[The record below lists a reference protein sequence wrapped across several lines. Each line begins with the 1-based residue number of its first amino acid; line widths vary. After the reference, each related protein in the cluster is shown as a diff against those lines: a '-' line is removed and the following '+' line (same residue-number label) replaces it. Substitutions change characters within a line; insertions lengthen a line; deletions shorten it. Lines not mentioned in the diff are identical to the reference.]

1 MDKKR
6 IQHLGL
12 AAVLS
17 IAMLGTTVPVT
28 VLAATSTGTAAESE
42 EAQAPSSKEEAEAA
56 KNEAQKR
63 LEASEKAYKEAQA
76 KKDAAEKAQKEKQQ
90 EYDRLQTELKSAET
104 KADNAFR
111 DAVTEKENALKQA
124 DEKLQTAK
132 TELTKAQTNLD
143 RAKAN
148 CDKVK
153 SDYRESQDAI
163 ETAKQNLEQAKKE
176 KSDAEAS
183 VKNAQ
188 TEMTSAQAKYDR
200 DLQDAKE
207 KLEAA
212 QTAYGNV
219 GTDFLNSV
227 ISNDSYKIANWK
239 KLLANS
245 SDDKVKN
252 AYDETTFNEAFS
264 VENLL
269 RVATLL
275 DTCNNYRK
283 SDNNFTEANNRVAMK
298 LSPEM
303 VVSATASAMVSRN
316 QMAHVLFRT
325 DDAEIDKINFPN
337 ATNWSENIAWGYSDP
352 YDGWYVKEKK
362 IYDNKEEGVTG
373 HYTSI
378 MGDFGTA
385 PMTGIGISYG
395 STDYRVAYCQRFANR
410 AVGKTYT
417 AQEWRNAVNSFASD
431 AKAKLDQAKATK
443 EKIESKDS
451 SAVKYYTDAEN
462 ALQNAKSNL
471 AEKEKAVMAGE
482 KVVTD
487 KTNASQNLK
496 NQMDAANKSV
506 TDAETAVSEKE
517 ALQQKAQDAKDVAQ
531 KEYDQAKAIDRE
543 NPETYRDA
551 FPDLVQAVQAV
562 TDKKSDVSQAKDA
575 LDTAAKETEATESS
589 LQDVRKTYEED
600 KAAFEEAKKTYDDF
614 VKKESP
620 LEIRKV
626 VLYKTLLTYNGK
638 VQKPSVKVYD
648 ENGARI
654 TAGFKVSY
662 PSGCKNLGSYKVTV
676 TGTANYKGTVTA
688 SYVIR
693 PAKCKTPSVKAGKKK
708 MTVKWKKLGGG
719 SQTYQI
725 YVLKKGTKKA
735 KYYTST
741 KTSKTIKKLAKKK
754 TYSVKIRSYKKISG
768 KTYYGAWSG
777 TRKVKTK

>member
-28 VLAATSTGTAAESE
+28 VLAATPTGTAAESE

-63 LEASEKAYKEAQA
+63 LDASENAYKDAQA

-111 DAVTEKENALKQA
+111 DAVTEKENTLKQS

-143 RAKAN
+143 QAKAN
-148 CDKVK
+148 CDKAK
-153 SDYRESQDAI
+153 TDYEDSLDAI
-163 ETAKQNLEQAKKE
+163 ATAKQNLEQAKKE
-176 KSDAEAS
+176 KTDAEAS

-188 TEMTSAQAKYDR
+188 TEMTAAQAKYEQ
-200 DLQDAKE
+200 DLQKAKE
-207 KLEAA
+207 NLEAA
-212 QTAYGNV
+212 QTAYDNV
-219 GTDFLNSV
+219 GIDFLNSV

-264 VENLL
+264 VDNLL

-298 LSPEM
+298 LSPEL
-303 VVSATASAMVSRN
+303 VVSATASALISRN
-316 QMAHVLFRT
+316 QEGHVLFNT
-325 DDAEIDKINFPN
+325 GDNEINKINFPN
-337 ATNWSENIAWGYSDP
+337 ATNWSENLARGYQDP
-352 YDGWYVKEKK
+352 FDGWYTEEKEIFDSKEKS
-362 IYDNKEEGVTG
+362 GTG
-373 HYTSI
+373 HYTNI
-378 MGDFGTA
+378 MGDYGAA

-395 STDYRVAYCQRFANR
+395 SEKYRVSYCQRFANR

-417 AQEWRNAVNSFASD
+417 SQEWRNAVNRFASD
-431 AKAKLDQAKATK
+431 AKSKLDQATATK
-443 EKIESKDS
+443 EKIEAKDP
-451 SAVKYYTDAEN
+451 SAVKYYTDAET
-462 ALQNAKSNL
+462 ALQNAKSDL
-471 AEKEKAVMAGE
+471 AEKEKAVTAGE
-482 KVVTD
+482 QAVTD

-496 NQMDAANKSV
+496 TQMDAANKSV

-517 ALQQKAQDAKDVAQ
+517 ALQQKAQDAKDAAQ
-531 KEYDQAKAIDRE
+531 KEYDRAKAIDRD

-575 LDTAAKETEATESS
+575 LDTAVKETEAAESS

-600 KAAFEEAKKTYDDF
+600 KAVFEEAKKAYEDI
-614 VKKESP
+614 VKEES
-620 LEIRKV
+620 LLKIRKV
-626 VLYKTLLTYNGK
+626 VLSKTLLTYNGK

-648 ENGARI
+648 ENGTRI
-654 TAGFKVSY
+654 TEGFKVSY

-676 TGTANYKGTVTA
+676 TGTDNYKGTVTA

-777 TRKVKTK
+777 TKKVKIK

>member
-28 VLAATSTGTAAESE
+28 VLAATPTGTAAESE
-42 EAQAPSSKEEAEAA
+42 E
-56 KNEAQKR
+56 
-63 LEASEKAYKEAQA
+63 
-76 KKDAAEKAQKEKQQ
+76 
-90 EYDRLQTELKSAET
+90 
-104 KADNAFR
+104 
-111 DAVTEKENALKQA
+111 
-124 DEKLQTAK
+124 
-132 TELTKAQTNLD
+132 
-143 RAKAN
+143 
-148 CDKVK
+148 
-153 SDYRESQDAI
+153 AI

-176 KSDAEAS
+176 KTDAEAT

-188 TEMTSAQAKYDR
+188 SEMTAAQAKYDR

-207 KLEAA
+207 KLDAA

-219 GTDFLNSV
+219 GIDFLNSV

-239 KLLANS
+239 NLLANS

-283 SDNNFTEANNRVAMK
+283 TDNNFTEANNRVAMK
-298 LSPEM
+298 LSPEL

-362 IYDNKEEGVTG
+362 IYDNKEKGETG

-378 MGDFGTA
+378 MGDFGSA

-417 AQEWRNAVNSFASD
+417 SQEWRNAVNSFAFD
-431 AKAKLDQAKATK
+431 AKSKLDQATATK
-443 EKIESKDS
+443 EKIEAKDS
-451 SAVKYYTDAEN
+451 SAVKYYTDAET
-462 ALQNAKSNL
+462 ALQNAKSDL
-471 AEKEKAVMAGE
+471 AEKEKAV
-482 KVVTD
+482 
-487 KTNASQNLK
+487 
-496 NQMDAANKSV
+496 
-506 TDAETAVSEKE
+506 
-517 ALQQKAQDAKDVAQ
+517 
-531 KEYDQAKAIDRE
+531 
-543 NPETYRDA
+543 
-551 FPDLVQAVQAV
+551 
-562 TDKKSDVSQAKDA
+562 
-575 LDTAAKETEATESS
+575 
-589 LQDVRKTYEED
+589 
-600 KAAFEEAKKTYDDF
+600 EEAKKAYEDI
-614 VKKESP
+614 VKEES
-620 LEIRKV
+620 LLKIRKV
-626 VLYKTLLTYNGK
+626 VLSKTLLTYTGK

-648 ENGARI
+648 ENGTRI
-654 TAGFKVSY
+654 TEGFKVSY

-676 TGTANYKGTVTA
+676 TGTDNYKGTVAA

-735 KYYTST
+735 KYYTSA

-777 TRKVKTK
+777 TKKVKIK

>member
-1 MDKKR
+1 MIFAQKGSIIKVSIFPIVFNGRMDMDKKR

-28 VLAATSTGTAAESE
+28 VLAATPTGTAAESE
-42 EAQAPSSKEEAEAA
+42 E
-56 KNEAQKR
+56 
-63 LEASEKAYKEAQA
+63 
-76 KKDAAEKAQKEKQQ
+76 
-90 EYDRLQTELKSAET
+90 
-104 KADNAFR
+104 
-111 DAVTEKENALKQA
+111 
-124 DEKLQTAK
+124 
-132 TELTKAQTNLD
+132 
-143 RAKAN
+143 
-148 CDKVK
+148 
-153 SDYRESQDAI
+153 AI

-176 KSDAEAS
+176 KTDAEAT

-188 TEMTSAQAKYDR
+188 TEMTAAQAKYDR

-207 KLEAA
+207 KLDAA

-219 GTDFLNSV
+219 GIDFLNSV

-239 KLLANS
+239 NLLANS

-283 SDNNFTEANNRVAMK
+283 TDNNFTEANNRVAMK
-298 LSPEM
+298 LSPEL

-362 IYDNKEEGVTG
+362 IYDNKEKGETG

-378 MGDFGTA
+378 MGDFGSA

-417 AQEWRNAVNSFASD
+417 SQEWRNAVNSFASD
-431 AKAKLDQAKATK
+431 AKSKLDQATATK
-443 EKIESKDS
+443 EKIEAKDS
-451 SAVKYYTDAEN
+451 SAVKYYTDAET
-462 ALQNAKSNL
+462 ALQNAKSDL
-471 AEKEKAVMAGE
+471 AEKEKAV
-482 KVVTD
+482 
-487 KTNASQNLK
+487 
-496 NQMDAANKSV
+496 
-506 TDAETAVSEKE
+506 
-517 ALQQKAQDAKDVAQ
+517 
-531 KEYDQAKAIDRE
+531 
-543 NPETYRDA
+543 
-551 FPDLVQAVQAV
+551 
-562 TDKKSDVSQAKDA
+562 
-575 LDTAAKETEATESS
+575 
-589 LQDVRKTYEED
+589 
-600 KAAFEEAKKTYDDF
+600 EEAKKAYEDI
-614 VKKESP
+614 VKEES
-620 LEIRKV
+620 LLKIRKV
-626 VLYKTLLTYNGK
+626 VLSKTLLTYNGK

-648 ENGARI
+648 ENGTRI
-654 TAGFKVSY
+654 TEGFKVSY

-676 TGTANYKGTVTA
+676 TGTENYKGTVTA

-741 KTSKTIKKLAKKK
+741 KTSKTIKKLTKKK

-768 KTYYGAWSG
+768 KTYYGTWSG
-777 TRKVKTK
+777 TKKVKVK

>member
-6 IQHLGL
+6 IRHLGL
-12 AAVLS
+12 ATVLS

-28 VLAATSTGTAAESE
+28 VLAANPNGTVAESG

-63 LEASEKAYKEAQA
+63 LDASEKAYKDAQA

-90 EYDRLQTELKSAET
+90 EYNQLQTELKSAET
-104 KADNAFR
+104 KADKAFR
-111 DAVTEKENALKQA
+111 DVVTEKENALKQA
-124 DEKLQTAK
+124 DENLQTAK
-132 TELTKAQTNLD
+132 TELTQEQANLD

-153 SDYRESQDAI
+153 SDYRESQNAI
-163 ETAKQNLEQAKKE
+163 ETAKQNLEQAKNE
-176 KSDAEAS
+176 KTDAEAS

-188 TEMTSAQAKYDR
+188 TEMTAAQAKYDR

-212 QTAYGNV
+212 QTAYSNV
-219 GTDFLNSV
+219 GIDFLNSV

-252 AYDETTFNEAFS
+252 AYDGTTFNEAFS
-264 VENLL
+264 VKNLL
-269 RVATLL
+269 ELADLL

-283 SDNNFTEANNRVAMK
+283 TDNNFTGANNRVAMK
-298 LSPEM
+298 LSPEL
-303 VVSATASAMVSRN
+303 VVTATASAMVSRN
-316 QMAHVLFRT
+316 QIDHVLYQT
-325 DDAEIDKINFPN
+325 SDSSISKNNFPG
-337 ATNWSENIAWGYSDP
+337 ASHRAENLSWGSSNP
-352 YDGWYVKEKK
+352 FNGWYVKEKERF
-362 IYDNKEEGVTG
+362 DNNEDGVTG
-373 HYTSI
+373 HYTNITEDYGS
-378 MGDFGTA
+378 A

-395 STDYRVAYCQRFANR
+395 SEEYRVSYCQRFANR

-417 AQEWRNAVNSFASD
+417 SQEWRNAVNSFASD
-431 AKAKLDQAKATK
+431 AKSKLDQAKATK
-443 EKIESKDS
+443 EKIEAKDS
-451 SAVKYYTDAEN
+451 SAVKYYTDAET
-462 ALQNAKSNL
+462 ALQNAKSDL
-471 AEKEKAVMAGE
+471 AEKEKA
-482 KVVTD
+482 VTD
-487 KTNASQNLK
+487 KTNASQNSK
-496 NQMDAANKSV
+496 KQMDAANKSV

-517 ALQQKAQDAKDVAQ
+517 ALQQKAQGAKDAAQ
-531 KEYDQAKAIDRE
+531 KEYDRAKAIDRE

-551 FPDLVQAVQAV
+551 FPELVQAVQAV

-575 LDTAAKETEATESS
+575 LDTAAKETEAAESN

-626 VLYKTLLTYNGK
+626 VLSKTLLTYNGK

-648 ENGARI
+648 ENGTRI
-654 TAGFKVSY
+654 TEGFKVSY

-676 TGTANYKGTVTA
+676 TGTENYKGTVTA

-754 TYSVKIRSYKKISG
+754 T
-768 KTYYGAWSG
+768 
-777 TRKVKTK
+777 

>member
-28 VLAATSTGTAAESE
+28 VLAATSTGT
-42 EAQAPSSKEEAEAA
+42 
-56 KNEAQKR
+56 
-63 LEASEKAYKEAQA
+63 
-76 KKDAAEKAQKEKQQ
+76 
-90 EYDRLQTELKSAET
+90 
-104 KADNAFR
+104 
-111 DAVTEKENALKQA
+111 VTEKENALKQA

-143 RAKAN
+143 QAKAN
-148 CDKVK
+148 CDKAK
-153 SDYRESQDAI
+153 TDYEDSLDAI

-176 KSDAEAS
+176 KTDAEAS

-188 TEMTSAQAKYDR
+188 TEMTAAQAKYEQ
-200 DLQDAKE
+200 DLQKAKE
-207 KLEAA
+207 NLEAA
-212 QTAYGNV
+212 QTAYDNV
-219 GTDFLNSV
+219 GIDFLNSV

-264 VENLL
+264 VDNLL

-298 LSPEM
+298 LSPEL
-303 VVSATASAMVSRN
+303 VVSATASAMISRN

-337 ATNWSENIAWGYSDP
+337 ATNWSENIAWRYSDP

-362 IYDNKEEGVTG
+362 IYDNKEKGETG

-378 MGDFGTA
+378 MGDFSSA

-417 AQEWRNAVNSFASD
+417 SQEWRNAVNSFASD
-431 AKAKLDQAKATK
+431 AKSKLDQATATK
-443 EKIESKDS
+443 KKIEAKDS
-451 SAVKYYTDAEN
+451 SAVKYYTDAET
-462 ALQNAKSNL
+462 ALQNAKSDL
-471 AEKEKAVMAGE
+471 AEKEKAV
-482 KVVTD
+482 
-487 KTNASQNLK
+487 
-496 NQMDAANKSV
+496 
-506 TDAETAVSEKE
+506 
-517 ALQQKAQDAKDVAQ
+517 
-531 KEYDQAKAIDRE
+531 
-543 NPETYRDA
+543 
-551 FPDLVQAVQAV
+551 
-562 TDKKSDVSQAKDA
+562 
-575 LDTAAKETEATESS
+575 
-589 LQDVRKTYEED
+589 
-600 KAAFEEAKKTYDDF
+600 EEAKKAYEDI
-614 VKKESP
+614 VKAESP

-626 VLYKTLLTYNGK
+626 VLSKTLLTYNGK

-648 ENGARI
+648 ENGTRI

-676 TGTANYKGTVTA
+676 TGTDNYKGTVTA

-693 PAKCKTPSVKAGKKK
+693 SAKCKTPSVKAGKKK

-777 TRKVKTK
+777 TKKVKIK

>member
-63 LEASEKAYKEAQA
+63 LEASEKAYKDAQA

-283 SDNNFTEANNRVAMK
+283 SDNNFTEVNNRVAMK

-451 SAVKYYTDAEN
+451 SAVKYYTDAES

-551 FPDLVQAVQAV
+551 FPDLV
-562 TDKKSDVSQAKDA
+562 
-575 LDTAAKETEATESS
+575 
-589 LQDVRKTYEED
+589 
-600 KAAFEEAKKTYDDF
+600 
-614 VKKESP
+614 
-620 LEIRKV
+620 
-626 VLYKTLLTYNGK
+626 
-638 VQKPSVKVYD
+638 
-648 ENGARI
+648 
-654 TAGFKVSY
+654 
-662 PSGCKNLGSYKVTV
+662 
-676 TGTANYKGTVTA
+676 
-688 SYVIR
+688 
-693 PAKCKTPSVKAGKKK
+693 
-708 MTVKWKKLGGG
+708 
-719 SQTYQI
+719 
-725 YVLKKGTKKA
+725 
-735 KYYTST
+735 
-741 KTSKTIKKLAKKK
+741 
-754 TYSVKIRSYKKISG
+754 
-768 KTYYGAWSG
+768 
-777 TRKVKTK
+777 

>member
-6 IQHLGL
+6 IQHMGL
-12 AAVLS
+12 AVVLS

-28 VLAATSTGTAAESE
+28 VLAATSTGTVTQSREV
-42 EAQAPSSKEEAEAA
+42 QAPSSKEEAEAA

-63 LEASEKAYKEAQA
+63 LDVSEKAYKDAQA

-111 DAVTEKENALKQA
+111 DAVTEKENTLKQA
-124 DEKLQTAK
+124 DENLQTAK

-188 TEMTSAQAKYDR
+188 TEMTAAQAKYDR

-207 KLEAA
+207 NLEAA
-212 QTAYGNV
+212 QTAYDNV
-219 GTDFLNSV
+219 GIDFLNSV

-283 SDNNFTEANNRVAMK
+283 TDDNFTEANNRVAMK
-298 LSPEM
+298 LSPEL

-316 QMAHVLFRT
+316 QVAHVMYQT
-325 DDAEIDKINFPN
+325 SDSAISKNNFPG
-337 ATNWSENIAWGYSDP
+337 ASHRAENLAWGYRDP
-352 YDGWYVKEKK
+352 FDRWYTEEKRV
-362 IYDNKEEGVTG
+362 YDNKEEGVTG
-373 HYTSI
+373 HYTNL

-395 STDYRVAYCQRFANR
+395 SEEYRVSYCQRFANR

-417 AQEWRNAVNSFASD
+417 SQEWRNAVNSFASD
-431 AKAKLDQAKATK
+431 AKAKLDQAKETK
-443 EKIESKDS
+443 EKIEAKDS
-451 SAVKYYTDAEN
+451 SAVKYYTDAET
-462 ALQNAKSNL
+462 ALQNAKSDL
-471 AEKEKAVMAGE
+471 TEKEKAVTDGE
-482 KVVTD
+482 KTVTD
-487 KTNASQNLK
+487 KTNASENLK
-496 NQMDAANKSV
+496 NKMDAANKSV

-517 ALQQKAQDAKDVAQ
+517 ALHQKAQDAKDAAQ

-551 FPDLVQAVQAV
+551 FPDLVQAAQAV
-562 TDKKSDVSQAKDA
+562 TDKKSDVSQAKAA
-575 LDTAAKETEATESS
+575 LDTSVKETEAAESN

-600 KAAFEEAKKTYDDF
+600 KVAFEEAKKTYDDF

-626 VLYKTLLTYNGK
+626 VLSKTLLTYNGK

-648 ENGARI
+648 ENGTRI

-676 TGTANYKGTVTA
+676 TGTDNYKGTVTA

-708 MTVKWKKLGGG
+708 LTVKWKKLGGG

-777 TRKVKTK
+777 TKKVKIK

>member
-6 IQHLGL
+6 IQHMGL

-28 VLAATSTGTAAESE
+28 VLAATPTGTASESE

-63 LEASEKAYKEAQA
+63 LDASEKAYKDAQA
-76 KKDAAEKAQKEKQQ
+76 KKDAAEKAQKEKQR
-90 EYDRLQTELKSAET
+90 EYDQLQTELKSAET

-124 DEKLQTAK
+124 DENLQTAK

-176 KSDAEAS
+176 KTDAEVS

-188 TEMTSAQAKYDR
+188 TEMTAAQTKYEQ

-219 GTDFLNSV
+219 GIDFLNSA

-245 SDDKVKN
+245 PDDKVKN

-269 RVATLL
+269 RAATLL

-283 SDNNFTEANNRVAMK
+283 TDDNFTEANNRVAMK
-298 LSPEM
+298 LSPEL

-417 AQEWRNAVNSFASD
+417 AQEWRNAVNRFASD
-431 AKAKLDQAKATK
+431 AKSKLDQAKATK
-443 EKIESKDS
+443 EKIEAKDS

-462 ALQNAKSNL
+462 ALQNAKSDL
-471 AEKEKAVMAGE
+471 AEKEKAVTAGE
-482 KVVTD
+482 KAVTD

-496 NQMDAANKSV
+496 SQMDAANKSV

-517 ALQQKAQDAKDVAQ
+517 ALQQKAQDAKDAAQ
-531 KEYDQAKAIDRE
+531 KEYD
-543 NPETYRDA
+543 
-551 FPDLVQAVQAV
+551 
-562 TDKKSDVSQAKDA
+562 
-575 LDTAAKETEATESS
+575 
-589 LQDVRKTYEED
+589 
-600 KAAFEEAKKTYDDF
+600 
-614 VKKESP
+614 
-620 LEIRKV
+620 
-626 VLYKTLLTYNGK
+626 
-638 VQKPSVKVYD
+638 
-648 ENGARI
+648 
-654 TAGFKVSY
+654 
-662 PSGCKNLGSYKVTV
+662 
-676 TGTANYKGTVTA
+676 
-688 SYVIR
+688 
-693 PAKCKTPSVKAGKKK
+693 
-708 MTVKWKKLGGG
+708 
-719 SQTYQI
+719 
-725 YVLKKGTKKA
+725 
-735 KYYTST
+735 
-741 KTSKTIKKLAKKK
+741 
-754 TYSVKIRSYKKISG
+754 
-768 KTYYGAWSG
+768 
-777 TRKVKTK
+777 

>member
-28 VLAATSTGTAAESE
+28 VLAATPTGTAAESE

-63 LEASEKAYKEAQA
+63 LDVSEKAYKDAQA
-76 KKDAAEKAQKEKQQ
+76 KKDAAEKAQKEKLQ
-90 EYDRLQTELKSAET
+90 EYDRLQTELKSEET

-132 TELTKAQTNLD
+132 TELAQAQTNLD
-143 RAKAN
+143 QAKAN
-148 CDKVK
+148 CDKAK
-153 SDYRESQDAI
+153 TDYEDSLDAI
-163 ETAKQNLEQAKKE
+163 ATAKQNLEQAKKE
-176 KSDAEAS
+176 KTDAEAS

-188 TEMTSAQAKYDR
+188 TEMTAAQAKYEQ
-200 DLQDAKE
+200 DLQKAKE
-207 KLEAA
+207 NLEAA
-212 QTAYGNV
+212 QTAYDNV
-219 GTDFLNSV
+219 GIDFLNSV

-269 RVATLL
+269 RVATLM

-283 SDNNFTEANNRVAMK
+283 TDNNFTEANNRVAMK
-298 LSPEM
+298 LSPEL

-316 QMAHVLFRT
+316 QVAHVMYQT
-325 DDAEIDKINFPN
+325 SDSAISKNNFPG
-337 ATNWSENIAWGYSDP
+337 ASHRAENLSWGYRDP
-352 YDGWYVKEKK
+352 FDRWYTEEKK
-362 IYDNKEEGVTG
+362 VYDNKEKGETG
-373 HYTSI
+373 HYTNI
-378 MGDFGTA
+378 TEDYGAA

-395 STDYRVAYCQRFANR
+395 SEEYGVTYCQRFANR

-417 AQEWRNAVNSFASD
+417 SQEWRNAVNSFASD
-431 AKAKLDQAKATK
+431 AKSKLDQATATK
-443 EKIESKDS
+443 EKIEAKDS
-451 SAVKYYTDAEN
+451 SAVKYYTDAET
-462 ALQNAKSNL
+462 ALQNAKSDL
-471 AEKEKAVMAGE
+471 AEKEKAV
-482 KVVTD
+482 
-487 KTNASQNLK
+487 
-496 NQMDAANKSV
+496 
-506 TDAETAVSEKE
+506 
-517 ALQQKAQDAKDVAQ
+517 
-531 KEYDQAKAIDRE
+531 
-543 NPETYRDA
+543 
-551 FPDLVQAVQAV
+551 
-562 TDKKSDVSQAKDA
+562 
-575 LDTAAKETEATESS
+575 
-589 LQDVRKTYEED
+589 
-600 KAAFEEAKKTYDDF
+600 EEAKKAYEDI
-614 VKKESP
+614 VKAESP

-626 VLYKTLLTYNGK
+626 VLSKTLLTYNGK
-638 VQKPSVKVYD
+638 VQKPSVKVCD
-648 ENGARI
+648 ENGTQI
-654 TAGFKVSY
+654 TEGFKVSY

-676 TGTANYKGTVTA
+676 TGTDNYKGTVTT

-777 TRKVKTK
+777 TKKVKIK

>member
-6 IQHLGL
+6 IQHMSL

-28 VLAATSTGTAAESE
+28 VLAATPNGTAAESS

-63 LEASEKAYKEAQA
+63 LDASEKAYKDAQA

-90 EYDRLQTELKSAET
+90 EYNRLQTELKSAET

-111 DAVTEKENALKQA
+111 DAMTEKANALKQA

-132 TELTKAQTNLD
+132 TELTEAQTNLD
-143 RAKAN
+143 QAKAN
-148 CDKVK
+148 CDKAK
-153 SDYRESQDAI
+153 TDYADSLDSI

-176 KSDAEAS
+176 KTDAEVS

-188 TEMTSAQAKYDR
+188 TEMTAAQAKYEQ
-200 DLQDAKE
+200 DLQKAKE
-207 KLEAA
+207 NLEAA
-212 QTAYGNV
+212 QTAYDNV
-219 GTDFLNSV
+219 GINFLNSV

-252 AYDETTFNEAFS
+252 AYDETTFDEAFS
-264 VENLL
+264 VKNLL
-269 RVATLL
+269 ELADLL

-283 SDNNFTEANNRVAMK
+283 TDDNFTEANNRVAMK
-298 LSPEM
+298 LSPEL

-316 QMAHVLFRT
+316 QVAHVMYQT
-325 DDAEIDKINFPN
+325 SDSAISKNNFPG
-337 ATNWSENIAWGYSDP
+337 ASHRAENLSWGSSNP
-352 YDGWYVKEKK
+352 FNGWYVKEKE
-362 IYDNKEEGVTG
+362 IFDNKKEGVTG
-373 HYTSI
+373 HYTNI
-378 MGDFGTA
+378 TEDYGAA

-395 STDYRVAYCQRFANR
+395 STKYRVTHCQRFANR

-417 AQEWRNAVNSFASD
+417 SQEWRNAVNSFASD
-431 AKAKLDQAKATK
+431 AKAKLDQAKETK
-443 EKIESKDS
+443 EKIEAKDS
-451 SAVKYYTDAEN
+451 SAVKYYTDAET
-462 ALQNAKSNL
+462 ALQNAKSDL
-471 AEKEKAVMAGE
+471 AEKEKAVTAGE
-482 KVVTD
+482 KAVTD

-517 ALQQKAQDAKDVAQ
+517 ALQQKAQDGKDAAQ
-531 KEYDQAKAIDRE
+531 KDYDRAKAIDRE

-562 TDKKSDVSQAKDA
+562 TDKKSDVSQAKAA
-575 LDTAAKETEATESS
+575 LDTAVKETEAAESS

-626 VLYKTLLTYNGK
+626 VLSKTLLTYNGK

-648 ENGARI
+648 ENGTRI

-676 TGTANYKGTVTA
+676 TGTDNYKGTVTA

-708 MTVKWKKLGGG
+708 LTVKWKKLGGG

-741 KTSKTIKKLAKKK
+741 KTSKTIKKQAKKK

-768 KTYYGAWSG
+768 KTYYGTWSG
-777 TRKVKTK
+777 IKKVKIK

>member
-6 IQHLGL
+6 IRHLGL
-12 AAVLS
+12 ATVLS

-28 VLAATSTGTAAESE
+28 VLAANPNGTVAESG

-63 LEASEKAYKEAQA
+63 LDASEKAYKDAQA
-76 KKDAAEKAQKEKQQ
+76 KKDATEKAQKEKQQ
-90 EYDRLQTELKSAET
+90 EYNRLQTELKSAET
-104 KADNAFR
+104 KADKAFR
-111 DAVTEKENALKQA
+111 DVVTEKENALKQA
-124 DEKLQTAK
+124 DENLQTAK
-132 TELTKAQTNLD
+132 TELTQEQANLD

-148 CDKVK
+148 CDKAK
-153 SDYRESQDAI
+153 TDYRESQDAI
-163 ETAKQNLEQAKKE
+163 KTAKQNLEQAKKE

-188 TEMTSAQAKYDR
+188 TEMTAAQAKYDK
-200 DLQDAKE
+200 DLQDARE

-212 QTAYGNV
+212 QTAYDNV
-219 GTDFLNSV
+219 GIDFLNSV

-245 SDDKVKN
+245 SDANIKN

-264 VENLL
+264 VKNLL
-269 RVATLL
+269 ELADLL

-283 SDNNFTEANNRVAMK
+283 TDNNFTGANNRVAMK
-298 LSPEM
+298 LSPEL
-303 VVSATASAMVSRN
+303 VVTATASAMVSRN
-316 QMAHVLFRT
+316 QIDHVLYQT
-325 DDAEIDKINFPN
+325 SDSSISKNNFPG
-337 ATNWSENIAWGYSDP
+337 ASHRAENLSWGSSNP
-352 YDGWYVKEKK
+352 FNGWYVKEKERF
-362 IYDNKEEGVTG
+362 DNNEDGVTG
-373 HYTSI
+373 HYTNITEDYGS
-378 MGDFGTA
+378 A

-395 STDYRVAYCQRFANR
+395 SEEYRVSYCQRFANR

-417 AQEWRNAVNSFASD
+417 SQEWRNAVNSFASD
-431 AKAKLDQAKATK
+431 AKSKLDQAKATK
-443 EKIESKDS
+443 EKIEAKDS
-451 SAVKYYTDAEN
+451 SAVKYYTDAET
-462 ALQNAKSNL
+462 ALQNAKSDL
-471 AEKEKAVMAGE
+471 AEKEKAVTAGE
-482 KVVTD
+482 KAVTD
-487 KTNASQNLK
+487 KTNASQNSK
-496 NQMDAANKSV
+496 KQMDAANKSV

-517 ALQQKAQDAKDVAQ
+517 ALQQKAQGAKDAAQ
-531 KEYDQAKAIDRE
+531 KEYDRAKAIDRE

-551 FPDLVQAVQAV
+551 FPELVQAVQAV

-575 LDTAAKETEATESS
+575 LDTAAKETEAAESN

-626 VLYKTLLTYNGK
+626 VLSKTLLTYNGK

-648 ENGARI
+648 ENGTRI
-654 TAGFKVSY
+654 TEGFKVSY

-676 TGTANYKGTVTA
+676 TGTENYKGTVTA

-741 KTSKTIKKLAKKK
+741 KTSKTIKKLTKKK
-754 TYSVKIRSYKKISG
+754 TYSVKIRSFKKISG
-768 KTYYGAWSG
+768 KTYYG
-777 TRKVKTK
+777 T

>member
-6 IQHLGL
+6 IQHMGL

-28 VLAATSTGTAAESE
+28 VMAATPTGTASESE

-63 LEASEKAYKEAQA
+63 LDASEKAYKDAQA
-76 KKDAAEKAQKEKQQ
+76 KKDASEKAQKEKQQ
-90 EYDRLQTELKSAET
+90 EYDQLQTELKSAET

-124 DEKLQTAK
+124 DENLQTAK

-148 CDKVK
+148 CDKAK

-188 TEMTSAQAKYDR
+188 TEMTAAQAKYDR
-200 DLQDAKE
+200 DLQDANE

-219 GTDFLNSV
+219 GIDFLNSV

-264 VENLL
+264 VKNLL
-269 RVATLL
+269 ELADLL

-283 SDNNFTEANNRVAMK
+283 TDNNFTEANNRVAMK
-298 LSPEM
+298 LSPEL

-316 QMAHVLFRT
+316 QYEHVMNHTSDTAIADNNYPGANHR
-325 DDAEIDKINFPN
+325 AENL
-337 ATNWSENIAWGYSDP
+337 SWGSSNP
-352 YDGWYVKEKK
+352 FNGWYVKEKGRF
-362 IYDNKEEGVTG
+362 DNNEDGDTG
-373 HYTSI
+373 HYTNITEDYGS
-378 MGDFGTA
+378 A

-395 STDYRVAYCQRFANR
+395 SKKYGVTHCQRFANR

-431 AKAKLDQAKATK
+431 AKSKLDQAKATK
-443 EKIESKDS
+443 EKIEAKDS
-451 SAVKYYTDAEN
+451 SLVKYYTDAEN
-462 ALQNAKSNL
+462 ALQNAKSDL
-471 AEKEKAVMAGE
+471 AEKEKAVTAGE
-482 KVVTD
+482 KAVTD

-496 NQMDAANKSV
+496 SQMDAANKSV

-517 ALQQKAQDAKDVAQ
+517 ALQQKAQDAKDAAQ

-575 LDTAAKETEATESS
+575 LDTSVKETEAAESN
-589 LQDVRKTYEED
+589 LQDVRKTYEDD

-626 VLYKTLLTYNGK
+626 VLSKTLLTYNDK

-676 TGTANYKGTVTA
+676 TGTDNYKGTVTA

-777 TRKVKTK
+777 TKKVKIK

>member
-28 VLAATSTGTAAESE
+28 VLAATSTGT
-42 EAQAPSSKEEAEAA
+42 
-56 KNEAQKR
+56 
-63 LEASEKAYKEAQA
+63 
-76 KKDAAEKAQKEKQQ
+76 
-90 EYDRLQTELKSAET
+90 
-104 KADNAFR
+104 
-111 DAVTEKENALKQA
+111 VTEKENALKQA

-143 RAKAN
+143 QAKAN
-148 CDKVK
+148 CDKAK
-153 SDYRESQDAI
+153 TDYEDSLDAI

-176 KSDAEAS
+176 KTDAEAS

-188 TEMTSAQAKYDR
+188 TEMTAAQAKYEQ
-200 DLQDAKE
+200 DLQKAKE
-207 KLEAA
+207 NLEAA
-212 QTAYGNV
+212 QTAYDNV
-219 GTDFLNSV
+219 GIDFLNSV

-264 VENLL
+264 VDNLL

-298 LSPEM
+298 LSPEL
-303 VVSATASAMVSRN
+303 VVSATASAMISRN

-337 ATNWSENIAWGYSDP
+337 ATNWSENIAWRYSDP

-362 IYDNKEEGVTG
+362 IYDNKEKGETG

-378 MGDFGTA
+378 MGDFSSA

-417 AQEWRNAVNSFASD
+417 SQEWRNAVNSFASD
-431 AKAKLDQAKATK
+431 AKSKLDQATATK
-443 EKIESKDS
+443 KKIEAKDS
-451 SAVKYYTDAEN
+451 SAVKYYTDAET
-462 ALQNAKSNL
+462 ALQNAKSDL
-471 AEKEKAVMAGE
+471 AEKEKAV
-482 KVVTD
+482 
-487 KTNASQNLK
+487 
-496 NQMDAANKSV
+496 
-506 TDAETAVSEKE
+506 
-517 ALQQKAQDAKDVAQ
+517 
-531 KEYDQAKAIDRE
+531 
-543 NPETYRDA
+543 
-551 FPDLVQAVQAV
+551 
-562 TDKKSDVSQAKDA
+562 
-575 LDTAAKETEATESS
+575 
-589 LQDVRKTYEED
+589 
-600 KAAFEEAKKTYDDF
+600 EEAKKAYEDI
-614 VKKESP
+614 VKAESP

-626 VLYKTLLTYNGK
+626 VLSKTLLTYNGK

-648 ENGARI
+648 ENGTRI

-676 TGTANYKGTVTA
+676 TGTDNYKGTVTA

-693 PAKCKTPSVKAGKKK
+693 SAKCKTPSVKAGKKK

-754 TYSVKIRSYKKISG
+754 TYFVKIRSYKKISG

-777 TRKVKTK
+777 TKKVKIK

>member
-1 MDKKR
+1 M
-6 IQHLGL
+6 
-12 AAVLS
+12 
-17 IAMLGTTVPVT
+17 
-28 VLAATSTGTAAESE
+28 TA
-42 EAQAPSSKEEAEAA
+42 
-56 KNEAQKR
+56 
-63 LEASEKAYKEAQA
+63 
-76 KKDAAEKAQKEKQQ
+76 
-90 EYDRLQTELKSAET
+90 
-104 KADNAFR
+104 
-111 DAVTEKENALKQA
+111 
-124 DEKLQTAK
+124 
-132 TELTKAQTNLD
+132 
-143 RAKAN
+143 
-148 CDKVK
+148 
-153 SDYRESQDAI
+153 
-163 ETAKQNLEQAKKE
+163 
-176 KSDAEAS
+176 
-183 VKNAQ
+183 
-188 TEMTSAQAKYDR
+188 AQAKYDR

-207 KLEAA
+207 KLDAA

-219 GTDFLNSV
+219 GIDFLNSV

-239 KLLANS
+239 NLLANS

-283 SDNNFTEANNRVAMK
+283 TDNNFTEANNRVAMK
-298 LSPEM
+298 LSPEL

-362 IYDNKEEGVTG
+362 IYDNKEKGETG

-378 MGDFGTA
+378 MGDFGSA

-417 AQEWRNAVNSFASD
+417 SQEWRNAVNSFAFD
-431 AKAKLDQAKATK
+431 AKSKLDQATATK
-443 EKIESKDS
+443 EKIEAKDS
-451 SAVKYYTDAEN
+451 SAVKYYTDAET
-462 ALQNAKSNL
+462 ALQNAKSDL
-471 AEKEKAVMAGE
+471 AEKEKAV
-482 KVVTD
+482 
-487 KTNASQNLK
+487 
-496 NQMDAANKSV
+496 
-506 TDAETAVSEKE
+506 
-517 ALQQKAQDAKDVAQ
+517 
-531 KEYDQAKAIDRE
+531 
-543 NPETYRDA
+543 
-551 FPDLVQAVQAV
+551 
-562 TDKKSDVSQAKDA
+562 
-575 LDTAAKETEATESS
+575 
-589 LQDVRKTYEED
+589 
-600 KAAFEEAKKTYDDF
+600 EEAKKAYEDI
-614 VKKESP
+614 VKEES
-620 LEIRKV
+620 LLKIRKV
-626 VLYKTLLTYNGK
+626 VLSKTLLTYTGK

-648 ENGARI
+648 ENGTRI
-654 TAGFKVSY
+654 TEGFKVSY

-676 TGTANYKGTVTA
+676 TGTDNYKGTVTA

-735 KYYTST
+735 KYYTSA

-777 TRKVKTK
+777 TKKVKIK

>member
-28 VLAATSTGTAAESE
+28 VLAATPTGTAAESE

-56 KNEAQKR
+56 KNEAQRR
-63 LEASEKAYKEAQA
+63 LDVSEKAYKDAQA

-111 DAVTEKENALKQA
+111 DAVAEKENALKQA

-132 TELTKAQTNLD
+132 EELAQAQTNLD
-143 RAKAN
+143 QAKAN
-148 CDKVK
+148 CDKAK
-153 SDYRESQDAI
+153 TDYEDSLDAI
-163 ETAKQNLEQAKKE
+163 ATAKQNLEQAKKE
-176 KSDAEAS
+176 KTDAEAS

-188 TEMTSAQAKYDR
+188 TEMTAAQAKYEQ
-200 DLQDAKE
+200 DLQKAKDN
-207 KLEAA
+207 LEAA
-212 QTAYGNV
+212 QTAYDNV
-219 GTDFLNSV
+219 GIDFLNSV

-264 VENLL
+264 VDNLL

-283 SDNNFTEANNRVAMK
+283 SDNNFTEANNRVSMK
-298 LSPEM
+298 LSPEL
-303 VVSATASAMVSRN
+303 VVSATASAMISRN
-316 QMAHVLFRT
+316 QEGHVLFNT
-325 DDAEIDKINFPN
+325 GDNEINRINFPN
-337 ATNWSENIAWGYSDP
+337 ATNWSENLARGYQDP
-352 YDGWYVKEKK
+352 FDGWYTEEKEIFDSKEKS
-362 IYDNKEEGVTG
+362 GTG
-373 HYTSI
+373 HYTNI
-378 MGDFGTA
+378 MGDYGAA

-395 STDYRVAYCQRFANR
+395 SEKYRVSYCQRFANS

-417 AQEWRNAVNSFASD
+417 SQEWRNAVNSFASD
-431 AKAKLDQAKATK
+431 AKAKLDQATATK
-443 EKIESKDS
+443 EKIEAKDS
-451 SAVKYYTDAEN
+451 SAVKYYTDAET
-462 ALQNAKSNL
+462 ALQNAKSDL
-471 AEKEKAVMAGE
+471 AEKEKAVTAGE
-482 KVVTD
+482 KTVTD
-487 KTNASQNLK
+487 KTNASEKLK
-496 NQMDAANKSV
+496 NKMDAANKSV

-517 ALQQKAQDAKDVAQ
+517 ALQQKAQDAKDAAQ
-531 KEYDQAKAIDRE
+531 KEYDRAKAIDRE

-562 TDKKSDVSQAKDA
+562 TDKKADVSQAKDA
-575 LDTAAKETEATESS
+575 LDTAVKEMEAAESS

-600 KAAFEEAKKTYDDF
+600 KAAFEEAKKAYEDI
-614 VKKESP
+614 VKAESP

-626 VLYKTLLTYNGK
+626 VLSKTLLTYNGK

-648 ENGARI
+648 ENGTQI
-654 TAGFKVSY
+654 TEGFKVSY

-676 TGTANYKGTVTA
+676 TGTDNYKGTVTA

-777 TRKVKTK
+777 TKKVKIK

>member
-28 VLAATSTGTAAESE
+28 VLAATPTGTAAESE

-56 KNEAQKR
+56 KNEAQRR
-63 LEASEKAYKEAQA
+63 LDVSEKAYKDAQA

-111 DAVTEKENALKQA
+111 DAVAEKENALKQA

-132 TELTKAQTNLD
+132 EELAQAQTNLD
-143 RAKAN
+143 QAKAN
-148 CDKVK
+148 CDKAK
-153 SDYRESQDAI
+153 TDYEDSLDAI
-163 ETAKQNLEQAKKE
+163 ATAKQNLEQAKKE
-176 KSDAEAS
+176 KTDAEAS

-188 TEMTSAQAKYDR
+188 TEMTAAQAKYEQ
-200 DLQDAKE
+200 DLQKAKE
-207 KLEAA
+207 NLDAA
-212 QTAYGNV
+212 QTAYDNV
-219 GTDFLNSV
+219 GIDFLNSV

-245 SDDKVKN
+245 SDDNVKN

-264 VENLL
+264 VKNLL
-269 RVATLL
+269 ELADLL

-283 SDNNFTEANNRVAMK
+283 TDDNFTEANNRVAMK
-298 LSPEM
+298 LSPEL

-316 QMAHVLFRT
+316 QYEHVMNHTSDTTIADNNYPGASHR
-325 DDAEIDKINFPN
+325 AENL
-337 ATNWSENIAWGYSDP
+337 SWGSSNP
-352 YDGWYVKEKK
+352 FNGWYVKEKK
-362 IYDNKEEGVTG
+362 RFDNKEKGETG
-373 HYTSI
+373 HYTNI
-378 MGDFGTA
+378 MEDYGAA

-395 STDYRVAYCQRFANR
+395 SEEYGVTHCQRFANR

-417 AQEWRNAVNSFASD
+417 SQEWRNAVNSFASD
-431 AKAKLDQAKATK
+431 AKSKLDQAKKTK
-443 EKIESKDS
+443 EKIEAKDP
-451 SAVKYYTDAEN
+451 SAVKYYTDAET

-471 AEKEKAVMAGE
+471 AAKEQAVTDGE
-482 KVVTD
+482 KTVTD
-487 KTNASQNLK
+487 KTNASENLK
-496 NQMDAANKSV
+496 NKMDAANKSV

-517 ALQQKAQDAKDVAQ
+517 ALQQKAQDAKDAAQ
-531 KEYDQAKAIDRE
+531 KDYDRAKAIDRD

-575 LDTAAKETEATESS
+575 LDTAVKETEATESS

-600 KAAFEEAKKTYDDF
+600 KAAFEEAKKAYEDI
-614 VKKESP
+614 VKEES
-620 LEIRKV
+620 LLKIRKV
-626 VLYKTLLTYNGK
+626 VLSKTLLTYNGK

-648 ENGARI
+648 ENGTQI
-654 TAGFKVSY
+654 TEGFKVSY

-676 TGTANYKGTVTA
+676 TGTDNYKGTVTA

-754 TYSVKIRSYKKISG
+754 TYSVKMRSYKKISG

-777 TRKVKTK
+777 TKKVKIK

>member
-6 IQHLGL
+6 IRHMGL
-12 AAVLS
+12 AAMLS

-28 VLAATSTGTAAESE
+28 VLAATPTGTAAESE
-42 EAQAPSSKEEAEAA
+42 EVQAPSSKEEAEVA

-63 LEASEKAYKEAQA
+63 LDASEKAYKDAQA
-76 KKDAAEKAQKEKQQ
+76 KKDAAEKAQKGKQQ

-111 DAVTEKENALKQA
+111 DAVAEKEKALKQA

-132 TELTKAQTNLD
+132 SELTKAQTNLD
-143 RAKAN
+143 RAKSN
-148 CDKVK
+148 CDKATT
-153 SDYRESQDAI
+153 DYRESQDAI

-176 KSDAEAS
+176 KTDAEAS

-188 TEMTSAQAKYDR
+188 TEMAAAQTKYEQ

-207 KLEAA
+207 KLKAA

-219 GTDFLNSV
+219 GIDFLNSV

-283 SDNNFTEANNRVAMK
+283 TDNNFTEANNRVAMK

-316 QMAHVLFRT
+316 QGDHVLFNT
-325 DDAEIDKINFPN
+325 GDNEINRINFPN
-337 ATNWSENIAWGYSDP
+337 ATNWSENLARGYQDP
-352 YDGWYVKEKK
+352 FDGWYTEEKE
-362 IYDNKEEGVTG
+362 IYDNNKKDGTG
-373 HYTSI
+373 HYTNI
-378 MGDFGTA
+378 TEDYGAA

-395 STDYRVAYCQRFANR
+395 SEEYRVSYCQRFANR

-417 AQEWRNAVNSFASD
+417 SQELNSFASD
-431 AKAKLDQAKATK
+431 AKSKLDQAKATK
-443 EKIESKDS
+443 EKIEAKDS
-451 SAVKYYTDAEN
+451 SAVKYYTDAET
-462 ALQNAKSNL
+462 ALQNAKSDL
-471 AEKEKAVMAGE
+471 AEKEKAVTAGE
-482 KVVTD
+482 KAVTD

-496 NQMDAANKSV
+496 NQMDAANKSA

-517 ALQQKAQDAKDVAQ
+517 ALQQKAQDVKDSAQ
-531 KEYDQAKAIDRE
+531 KEYDRAKAIDRE

-551 FPDLVQAVQAV
+551 FPDLVQAAQAV
-562 TDKKSDVSQAKDA
+562 TDKKSDVSQAKAA
-575 LDTAAKETEATESS
+575 LDTAVKETEAAESS

-614 VKKESP
+614 VKKESS

-626 VLYKTLLTYNGK
+626 VLSKTLLTYNGK

-648 ENGARI
+648 ENGTRI
-654 TAGFKVSY
+654 TEGFKVSY

-676 TGTANYKGTVTA
+676 TGTDNYKGTVTA

-777 TRKVKTK
+777 TKKVKIK

>member
-28 VLAATSTGTAAESE
+28 VLAATPTGTAAESE
-42 EAQAPSSKEEAEAA
+42 
-56 KNEAQKR
+56 
-63 LEASEKAYKEAQA
+63 
-76 KKDAAEKAQKEKQQ
+76 
-90 EYDRLQTELKSAET
+90 
-104 KADNAFR
+104 
-111 DAVTEKENALKQA
+111 
-124 DEKLQTAK
+124 
-132 TELTKAQTNLD
+132 
-143 RAKAN
+143 
-148 CDKVK
+148 
-153 SDYRESQDAI
+153 DAI
-163 ETAKQNLEQAKKE
+163 ATAKQNLEQAKKE
-176 KSDAEAS
+176 KTDAEAS

-188 TEMTSAQAKYDR
+188 TEMTAAQAKYEQ
-200 DLQDAKE
+200 DLQKAKDN
-207 KLEAA
+207 LEAA
-212 QTAYGNV
+212 QTAYDNV
-219 GTDFLNSV
+219 GIDFLNSV

-264 VENLL
+264 VDNLL

-283 SDNNFTEANNRVAMK
+283 SDNNFTEANNRVDMK
-298 LSPEM
+298 LSPEL

-337 ATNWSENIAWGYSDP
+337 ATNWSENIAWRYSDP

-362 IYDNKEEGVTG
+362 IYDNKEKGETG

-378 MGDFGTA
+378 MGDFGSA

-417 AQEWRNAVNSFASD
+417 SQEWRNAVNSFASD
-431 AKAKLDQAKATK
+431 AKSKLDQAKATK
-443 EKIESKDS
+443 EKIEAKDS
-451 SAVKYYTDAEN
+451 SAVKYYTDAET
-462 ALQNAKSNL
+462 ALQNAKSDL
-471 AEKEKAVMAGE
+471 AEKEKAV
-482 KVVTD
+482 
-487 KTNASQNLK
+487 
-496 NQMDAANKSV
+496 
-506 TDAETAVSEKE
+506 
-517 ALQQKAQDAKDVAQ
+517 
-531 KEYDQAKAIDRE
+531 
-543 NPETYRDA
+543 
-551 FPDLVQAVQAV
+551 
-562 TDKKSDVSQAKDA
+562 
-575 LDTAAKETEATESS
+575 
-589 LQDVRKTYEED
+589 
-600 KAAFEEAKKTYDDF
+600 EEAKKAYEDI
-614 VKKESP
+614 VKEES
-620 LEIRKV
+620 LLKIRKV
-626 VLYKTLLTYNGK
+626 VLSKTLLTYNGK

-648 ENGARI
+648 ENGTRI

-676 TGTANYKGTVTA
+676 TGTDNYKGTVTA

-777 TRKVKTK
+777 TKKVKIK

>member
-6 IQHLGL
+6 IQYLGL

-28 VLAATSTGTAAESE
+28 VLAATPTGTAAESE
-42 EAQAPSSKEEAEAA
+42 E
-56 KNEAQKR
+56 
-63 LEASEKAYKEAQA
+63 
-76 KKDAAEKAQKEKQQ
+76 
-90 EYDRLQTELKSAET
+90 
-104 KADNAFR
+104 
-111 DAVTEKENALKQA
+111 
-124 DEKLQTAK
+124 
-132 TELTKAQTNLD
+132 
-143 RAKAN
+143 
-148 CDKVK
+148 
-153 SDYRESQDAI
+153 AI

-176 KSDAEAS
+176 KTDAEAS

-188 TEMTSAQAKYDR
+188 TEMTAAQAKYEQ
-200 DLQDAKE
+200 DLQKAKE
-207 KLEAA
+207 NLEAA
-212 QTAYGNV
+212 QTAYDNV
-219 GTDFLNSV
+219 GIDFLNSV

-264 VENLL
+264 VDNLL

-298 LSPEM
+298 LSPEL
-303 VVSATASAMVSRN
+303 VVSATASAMISRN

-337 ATNWSENIAWGYSDP
+337 ATNWSENIAWRYSDP

-378 MGDFGTA
+378 MGDFGSV

-417 AQEWRNAVNSFASD
+417 SQEWRNAVNSFASD

-443 EKIESKDS
+443 EKIEAKNP
-451 SAVKYYTDAEN
+451 SAVKYYTDAET
-462 ALQNAKSNL
+462 ALQNAKSDL
-471 AEKEKAVMAGE
+471 AEKEKAV
-482 KVVTD
+482 
-487 KTNASQNLK
+487 
-496 NQMDAANKSV
+496 
-506 TDAETAVSEKE
+506 
-517 ALQQKAQDAKDVAQ
+517 
-531 KEYDQAKAIDRE
+531 
-543 NPETYRDA
+543 
-551 FPDLVQAVQAV
+551 
-562 TDKKSDVSQAKDA
+562 
-575 LDTAAKETEATESS
+575 
-589 LQDVRKTYEED
+589 
-600 KAAFEEAKKTYDDF
+600 EEAKKAYEDI
-614 VKKESP
+614 VKEES
-620 LEIRKV
+620 LLKIRKV
-626 VLYKTLLTYNGK
+626 VLSKTLLTYNGK

-648 ENGARI
+648 ENGTRI
-654 TAGFKVSY
+654 TAEFKVSY

-676 TGTANYKGTVTA
+676 TGTDNYKGTVTA

-693 PAKCKTPSVKAGKKK
+693 SAKCKTPSVKAGKKK

-777 TRKVKTK
+777 TKKVKIK

>member
-28 VLAATSTGTAAESE
+28 VLAATPTGTAAESE
-42 EAQAPSSKEEAEAA
+42 
-56 KNEAQKR
+56 
-63 LEASEKAYKEAQA
+63 
-76 KKDAAEKAQKEKQQ
+76 
-90 EYDRLQTELKSAET
+90 
-104 KADNAFR
+104 
-111 DAVTEKENALKQA
+111 
-124 DEKLQTAK
+124 
-132 TELTKAQTNLD
+132 
-143 RAKAN
+143 
-148 CDKVK
+148 
-153 SDYRESQDAI
+153 DAI
-163 ETAKQNLEQAKKE
+163 ATAKQNLEQAKKE
-176 KSDAEAS
+176 KTDAEAS

-188 TEMTSAQAKYDR
+188 TEMTAAQAKYEQ
-200 DLQDAKE
+200 DLQKAKE
-207 KLEAA
+207 NLEAA
-212 QTAYGNV
+212 QTAYDNV
-219 GTDFLNSV
+219 GIDFLNSV

-264 VENLL
+264 VDNLL

-298 LSPEM
+298 LSPEL

-316 QMAHVLFRT
+316 QMAHVLFKT

-337 ATNWSENIAWGYSDP
+337 ATNWSENIAWRYSDP

-378 MGDFGTA
+378 MGDFGSA

-395 STDYRVAYCQRFANR
+395 SIDYRVAYCQRFANR

-417 AQEWRNAVNSFASD
+417 SQEWRNAVNSFASD
-431 AKAKLDQAKATK
+431 AKSKLDQAKATK
-443 EKIESKDS
+443 EKIEAKDP
-451 SAVKYYTDAEN
+451 SAVKYYTDAET
-462 ALQNAKSNL
+462 ALQNAKSDL
-471 AEKEKAVMAGE
+471 AEKEKAV
-482 KVVTD
+482 
-487 KTNASQNLK
+487 
-496 NQMDAANKSV
+496 
-506 TDAETAVSEKE
+506 
-517 ALQQKAQDAKDVAQ
+517 
-531 KEYDQAKAIDRE
+531 
-543 NPETYRDA
+543 
-551 FPDLVQAVQAV
+551 
-562 TDKKSDVSQAKDA
+562 
-575 LDTAAKETEATESS
+575 
-589 LQDVRKTYEED
+589 
-600 KAAFEEAKKTYDDF
+600 EEAKKAYEDI
-614 VKKESP
+614 VKEES
-620 LEIRKV
+620 LLKIRKV
-626 VLYKTLLTYNGK
+626 VLSKTLLTYNGK

-648 ENGARI
+648 ENGTRI
-654 TAGFKVSY
+654 TEGFKVSY

-676 TGTANYKGTVTA
+676 TGTDNYKGTVTA

-777 TRKVKTK
+777 TKKVKIK

>member
-1 MDKKR
+1 MDMDKKR

-28 VLAATSTGTAAESE
+28 VLAATPTGTASESE
-42 EAQAPSSKEEAEAA
+42 EAIA
-56 KNEAQKR
+56 
-63 LEASEKAYKEAQA
+63 
-76 KKDAAEKAQKEKQQ
+76 
-90 EYDRLQTELKSAET
+90 
-104 KADNAFR
+104 
-111 DAVTEKENALKQA
+111 
-124 DEKLQTAK
+124 
-132 TELTKAQTNLD
+132 
-143 RAKAN
+143 
-148 CDKVK
+148 
-153 SDYRESQDAI
+153 
-163 ETAKQNLEQAKKE
+163 TAKQNLEQAKKE
-176 KSDAEAS
+176 KTDAEAS

-188 TEMTSAQAKYDR
+188 TEMTAAQAKYEQ
-200 DLQDAKE
+200 DLQKAKE
-207 KLEAA
+207 NLDAA
-212 QTAYGNV
+212 QTAYDNV
-219 GTDFLNSV
+219 GIDFLNSV

-264 VENLL
+264 VDNLL

-283 SDNNFTEANNRVAMK
+283 SDNNFTEANNRVGMK
-298 LSPEM
+298 LSPEL

-325 DDAEIDKINFPN
+325 DDVEIDKINFPN
-337 ATNWSENIAWGYSDP
+337 ATNWSENIAWRYSDP

-378 MGDFGTA
+378 MGDFGSA

-417 AQEWRNAVNSFASD
+417 SQEWRNAVNSFASD
-431 AKAKLDQAKATK
+431 AKSKLDQAKATK
-443 EKIESKDS
+443 EKIEAKDP
-451 SAVKYYTDAEN
+451 SAVKYYTDAET
-462 ALQNAKSNL
+462 ALQNAKSDL
-471 AEKEKAVMAGE
+471 AEKEKAV
-482 KVVTD
+482 
-487 KTNASQNLK
+487 
-496 NQMDAANKSV
+496 
-506 TDAETAVSEKE
+506 
-517 ALQQKAQDAKDVAQ
+517 
-531 KEYDQAKAIDRE
+531 
-543 NPETYRDA
+543 
-551 FPDLVQAVQAV
+551 
-562 TDKKSDVSQAKDA
+562 
-575 LDTAAKETEATESS
+575 
-589 LQDVRKTYEED
+589 
-600 KAAFEEAKKTYDDF
+600 EEAKKAYEDI
-614 VKKESP
+614 VKEES
-620 LEIRKV
+620 LLKIRKV
-626 VLYKTLLTYNGK
+626 VLSKTLLTYNGK

-648 ENGARI
+648 ENGTRI
-654 TAGFKVSY
+654 TEGFKVSY

-676 TGTANYKGTVTA
+676 TGTDNYKGTVTA

-777 TRKVKTK
+777 TKKVKIK

>member
-6 IQHLGL
+6 IQHMGL

-28 VLAATSTGTAAESE
+28 VLAATPTGTASESE

-63 LEASEKAYKEAQA
+63 LDASEKAYKDAQA

-104 KADNAFR
+104 KADNAFC

-124 DEKLQTAK
+124 DENLQTAK

-148 CDKVK
+148 CDKAK

-188 TEMTSAQAKYDR
+188 TEMTAAQAKYDR
-200 DLQDAKE
+200 DLQDANE
-207 KLEAA
+207 KLEAS

-219 GTDFLNSV
+219 GIDFLNSV

-264 VENLL
+264 VKNLL
-269 RVATLL
+269 ELADLL

-283 SDNNFTEANNRVAMK
+283 TDNNFTEANNRVAMK
-298 LSPEM
+298 LSPEL

-316 QMAHVLFRT
+316 QIDHVLYQT
-325 DDAEIDKINFPN
+325 LDSSISKNNFPG
-337 ATNWSENIAWGYSDP
+337 ASHSAENLSWGSSNP
-352 YDGWYVKEKK
+352 FNRWYTEEKK
-362 IYDNKEEGVTG
+362 IFDNKKEGVTG
-373 HYTSI
+373 HYTNI
-378 MGDFGTA
+378 TEDYGAA

-395 STDYRVAYCQRFANR
+395 SEEYRVSYCQRFANC

-417 AQEWRNAVNSFASD
+417 SQEWRNAVNSFASD
-431 AKAKLDQAKATK
+431 AKSKLDQAKATK

-451 SAVKYYTDAEN
+451 SAVKYYTDAET
-462 ALQNAKSNL
+462 ALQNAKSDL
-471 AEKEKAVMAGE
+471 AEKEKA
-482 KVVTD
+482 VTD

-506 TDAETAVSEKE
+506 TDAETAVSEKK
-517 ALQQKAQDAKDVAQ
+517 ALQQKAQGAKDAAQ
-531 KEYDQAKAIDRE
+531 KEYDRAKAIDRE
-543 NPETYRDA
+543 NPETYRDV

-562 TDKKSDVSQAKDA
+562 TDKKSDVSQAKAA
-575 LDTAAKETEATESS
+575 LDTSVKETEAAESN

-614 VKKESP
+614 VKKESL

-626 VLYKTLLTYNGK
+626 VLSKTLLTYNGK

-648 ENGARI
+648 ENGTRI

-662 PSGCKNLGSYKVTV
+662 PSGCKNLGSYKVTI
-676 TGTANYKGTVTA
+676 TGTDNYKGTVTA

-693 PAKCKTPSVKAGKKK
+693 PTKCKTPSVKAGKKK

-777 TRKVKTK
+777 TKKVKIK

>member
-28 VLAATSTGTAAESE
+28 VLAATSTGT
-42 EAQAPSSKEEAEAA
+42 
-56 KNEAQKR
+56 
-63 LEASEKAYKEAQA
+63 
-76 KKDAAEKAQKEKQQ
+76 
-90 EYDRLQTELKSAET
+90 
-104 KADNAFR
+104 
-111 DAVTEKENALKQA
+111 VTEKENALKQA

-143 RAKAN
+143 QAKAN
-148 CDKVK
+148 CDKAK
-153 SDYRESQDAI
+153 TDYEDSLDAI

-176 KSDAEAS
+176 KTDAEAS

-188 TEMTSAQAKYDR
+188 TEMTAAQAKYEQ
-200 DLQDAKE
+200 DLQKAKE
-207 KLEAA
+207 NLEAA
-212 QTAYGNV
+212 QTAYDNV
-219 GTDFLNSV
+219 GIDFLNSV

-264 VENLL
+264 VDNLL

-298 LSPEM
+298 LSPEL
-303 VVSATASAMVSRN
+303 VVSATASAMISRN

-337 ATNWSENIAWGYSDP
+337 ATNWSENIAWRYSDP

-362 IYDNKEEGVTG
+362 IYDNKEKGETG

-378 MGDFGTA
+378 MGDFSSA

-417 AQEWRNAVNSFASD
+417 SQEWRNAVNSFASD
-431 AKAKLDQAKATK
+431 AKSKLDQATATK
-443 EKIESKDS
+443 KKIEAKDS
-451 SAVKYYTDAEN
+451 SAVKYYTDAET
-462 ALQNAKSNL
+462 ALQNAKSDL
-471 AEKEKAVMAGE
+471 AEKEKAV
-482 KVVTD
+482 
-487 KTNASQNLK
+487 
-496 NQMDAANKSV
+496 
-506 TDAETAVSEKE
+506 
-517 ALQQKAQDAKDVAQ
+517 
-531 KEYDQAKAIDRE
+531 
-543 NPETYRDA
+543 
-551 FPDLVQAVQAV
+551 
-562 TDKKSDVSQAKDA
+562 
-575 LDTAAKETEATESS
+575 
-589 LQDVRKTYEED
+589 
-600 KAAFEEAKKTYDDF
+600 EEAKKAYEDI
-614 VKKESP
+614 VKAESP

-626 VLYKTLLTYNGK
+626 VLSKTLLTYNGK

-648 ENGARI
+648 DNGTRI

-676 TGTANYKGTVTA
+676 TGTDNYKGTVTA

-693 PAKCKTPSVKAGKKK
+693 SAKCKTPSVKAGKKK

-777 TRKVKTK
+777 TKKVKIK

>member
-28 VLAATSTGTAAESE
+28 VLAATPTGTAAESE
-42 EAQAPSSKEEAEAA
+42 E
-56 KNEAQKR
+56 
-63 LEASEKAYKEAQA
+63 
-76 KKDAAEKAQKEKQQ
+76 
-90 EYDRLQTELKSAET
+90 
-104 KADNAFR
+104 
-111 DAVTEKENALKQA
+111 
-124 DEKLQTAK
+124 
-132 TELTKAQTNLD
+132 
-143 RAKAN
+143 
-148 CDKVK
+148 
-153 SDYRESQDAI
+153 AI

-176 KSDAEAS
+176 KTDAEAT

-188 TEMTSAQAKYDR
+188 TEMTAAQAKYDR

-207 KLEAA
+207 KLDAA

-219 GTDFLNSV
+219 GIDFLNSV

-239 KLLANS
+239 NLLANS

-283 SDNNFTEANNRVAMK
+283 TDNNFTEANNRVAMK
-298 LSPEM
+298 LSPEL

-362 IYDNKEEGVTG
+362 IYDNKEKGETG

-378 MGDFGTA
+378 MGDFGSA

-417 AQEWRNAVNSFASD
+417 SQEWRNAVNSFASD
-431 AKAKLDQAKATK
+431 AKSKLDQATATK
-443 EKIESKDS
+443 EKIEAKDS
-451 SAVKYYTDAEN
+451 SAVKYYTDAET
-462 ALQNAKSNL
+462 ALQNAKSDL
-471 AEKEKAVMAGE
+471 AEKEKAV
-482 KVVTD
+482 
-487 KTNASQNLK
+487 
-496 NQMDAANKSV
+496 
-506 TDAETAVSEKE
+506 
-517 ALQQKAQDAKDVAQ
+517 
-531 KEYDQAKAIDRE
+531 
-543 NPETYRDA
+543 
-551 FPDLVQAVQAV
+551 
-562 TDKKSDVSQAKDA
+562 
-575 LDTAAKETEATESS
+575 
-589 LQDVRKTYEED
+589 
-600 KAAFEEAKKTYDDF
+600 EEAKKAYEDI
-614 VKKESP
+614 VKEES
-620 LEIRKV
+620 LLKIRKV
-626 VLYKTLLTYNGK
+626 VLSKTLLTYNGK

-648 ENGARI
+648 ENGTRI
-654 TAGFKVSY
+654 TEGFKVSY

-676 TGTANYKGTVTA
+676 TGTENYKGTVTA

-741 KTSKTIKKLAKKK
+741 KTSKTIKKLTKKK

-768 KTYYGAWSG
+768 KTYYGTWSG
-777 TRKVKTK
+777 TKKVKVK

>member
-28 VLAATSTGTAAESE
+28 VLAATPTGTAAESG

-63 LEASEKAYKEAQA
+63 LDASEKAYKDAQA
-76 KKDAAEKAQKEKQQ
+76 KKDATEKAQKEKQQ

-111 DAVTEKENALKQA
+111 DAVTEKENALQQA

-132 TELTKAQTNLD
+132 EELAQAQTNLD
-143 RAKAN
+143 QAKAN
-148 CDKVK
+148 CDKAK
-153 SDYRESQDAI
+153 TDYADSLDSI

-176 KSDAEAS
+176 KTDAEAT
-183 VKNAQ
+183 VKTAQ
-188 TEMTSAQAKYDR
+188 SEMTAAQAKYEQ
-200 DLQDAKE
+200 DLQKAKE
-207 KLEAA
+207 NLDAA
-212 QTAYGNV
+212 QTAYDNV
-219 GTDFLNSV
+219 GIDFLNSV

-245 SDDKVKN
+245 SDDNVKN

-264 VENLL
+264 VKNLL
-269 RVATLL
+269 ELADLL

-283 SDNNFTEANNRVAMK
+283 TDDNFTEANNRVAMK
-298 LSPEM
+298 LSPEL

-316 QMAHVLFRT
+316 QVAHVMYQT
-325 DDAEIDKINFPN
+325 SDSAISKNNFPG
-337 ATNWSENIAWGYSDP
+337 ASHSAENLSWGSSNP
-352 YDGWYVKEKK
+352 FNGWYTEEKKAYDSKEKS
-362 IYDNKEEGVTG
+362 GTG
-373 HYTSI
+373 HYTNI
-378 MGDFGTA
+378 TEDYGTA

-395 STDYRVAYCQRFANR
+395 STKYGVTHCQRFANS

-417 AQEWRNAVNSFASD
+417 SQEWRNAVNRFASD
-431 AKAKLDQAKATK
+431 AKSKLDQAAATK
-443 EKIESKDS
+443 EKIEAKDP
-451 SAVKYYTDAEN
+451 SAVKYYTDAET
-462 ALQNAKSNL
+462 ALQNAKSDL
-471 AEKEKAVMAGE
+471 AEKEKAV
-482 KVVTD
+482 
-487 KTNASQNLK
+487 
-496 NQMDAANKSV
+496 
-506 TDAETAVSEKE
+506 
-517 ALQQKAQDAKDVAQ
+517 
-531 KEYDQAKAIDRE
+531 
-543 NPETYRDA
+543 
-551 FPDLVQAVQAV
+551 
-562 TDKKSDVSQAKDA
+562 
-575 LDTAAKETEATESS
+575 
-589 LQDVRKTYEED
+589 
-600 KAAFEEAKKTYDDF
+600 EEAKKAYEDI
-614 VKKESP
+614 VKAESP
-620 LEIRKV
+620 LKIRKV
-626 VLYKTLLTYNGK
+626 VLSKTLLTYNGK

-648 ENGARI
+648 ENGTRI
-654 TAGFKVSY
+654 TEGFKVSY

-676 TGTANYKGTVTA
+676 TGTDNYKGTVTA

-777 TRKVKTK
+777 TKKVKIK

>member
-28 VLAATSTGTAAESE
+28 VLAATPTGTAAESE

-63 LEASEKAYKEAQA
+63 LDASEKAYKDAQA

-111 DAVTEKENALKQA
+111 DAVAEKENVLQQA
-124 DEKLQTAK
+124 DEKLQAAK
-132 TELTKAQTNLD
+132 EELAQAQTNLD
-143 RAKAN
+143 QAKVN
-148 CDKVK
+148 CDKAK
-153 SDYRESQDAI
+153 TDYEDSLDAI
-163 ETAKQNLEQAKKE
+163 ETAKQNLDQAKKE
-176 KSDAEAS
+176 KTDAEAS

-188 TEMTSAQAKYDR
+188 TEMTAAQAKYEQ
-200 DLQDAKE
+200 DLQKAKE
-207 KLEAA
+207 NLDAA
-212 QTAYGNV
+212 QTAYDNV
-219 GTDFLNSV
+219 GIDFLNSV

-245 SDDKVKN
+245 SDDNVKN

-264 VENLL
+264 VKNLL
-269 RVATLL
+269 ELADLL

-283 SDNNFTEANNRVAMK
+283 TDDNFTEANNRVAMK
-298 LSPEM
+298 LSPEL

-316 QMAHVLFRT
+316 QVAHVMYQT
-325 DDAEIDKINFPN
+325 SDSAISKNNFPG
-337 ATNWSENIAWGYSDP
+337 ASHSAENLSWGSSNP
-352 YDGWYVKEKK
+352 FNGWYVKEKK
-362 IYDNKEEGVTG
+362 RFDNKEEGVTG
-373 HYTSI
+373 HYTNI
-378 MGDFGTA
+378 TEDYGAA

-395 STDYRVAYCQRFANR
+395 STEYGVTHCQRFANR

-417 AQEWRNAVNSFASD
+417 SQEWRNAVNSFASD
-431 AKAKLDQAKATK
+431 AKSKLDQAKATK
-443 EKIESKDS
+443 EKIEAKDS
-451 SAVKYYTDAEN
+451 SAVKYYTDAET
-462 ALQNAKSNL
+462 ALQNAKSDL
-471 AEKEKAVMAGE
+471 AEKEKAVTAGE
-482 KVVTD
+482 KAVTD

-517 ALQQKAQDAKDVAQ
+517 ALQQKAQGAKDAAQ
-531 KEYDQAKAIDRE
+531 KEYDRAKAIDRE
-543 NPETYRDA
+543 NPESYRDA

-562 TDKKSDVSQAKDA
+562 TDKKSDVNQAKDA
-575 LDTAAKETEATESS
+575 LDTSVKETEAAESN

-600 KAAFEEAKKTYDDF
+600 KVAFEEAKKTYDDF

-626 VLYKTLLTYNGK
+626 VLSKTLLTYNGK
-638 VQKPSVKVYD
+638 LQKPSVKVYD
-648 ENGARI
+648 ENGTRI

-662 PSGCKNLGSYKVTV
+662 PFGCKNLGSYKVTV
-676 TGTANYKGTVTA
+676 TGTDNYKGTVTA

-708 MTVKWKKLGGG
+708 LTVKWKKLGGG

-777 TRKVKTK
+777 IKKVKIK

>member
-28 VLAATSTGTAAESE
+28 VLAATPTGTAAESE
-42 EAQAPSSKEEAEAA
+42 EAI
-56 KNEAQKR
+56 
-63 LEASEKAYKEAQA
+63 
-76 KKDAAEKAQKEKQQ
+76 
-90 EYDRLQTELKSAET
+90 
-104 KADNAFR
+104 
-111 DAVTEKENALKQA
+111 
-124 DEKLQTAK
+124 
-132 TELTKAQTNLD
+132 
-143 RAKAN
+143 AN
-148 CDKVK
+148 
-153 SDYRESQDAI
+153 
-163 ETAKQNLEQAKKE
+163 AKQNLEQAKKE
-176 KSDAEAS
+176 KTDAEAS

-188 TEMTSAQAKYDR
+188 TEMTAAQAKYEQ
-200 DLQDAKE
+200 DLQKAKE
-207 KLEAA
+207 NLEAA
-212 QTAYGNV
+212 QTAYDNV
-219 GTDFLNSV
+219 GIDFLNSV

-245 SDDKVKN
+245 SDDSIKS

-264 VENLL
+264 VKNLL
-269 RVATLL
+269 ELADLL

-283 SDNNFTEANNRVAMK
+283 TDDNFTEANNRVAMK
-298 LSPEM
+298 LSPEL

-316 QMAHVLFRT
+316 QVAHVMYQT
-325 DDAEIDKINFPN
+325 SDSAISKNNFPG
-337 ATNWSENIAWGYSDP
+337 ASHSAENLSWGSSNP
-352 YDGWYVKEKK
+352 FNGWYVKEKK
-362 IYDNKEEGVTG
+362 RFDNKEEGVTG
-373 HYTSI
+373 HYTNI
-378 MGDFGTA
+378 MEDYGTA

-395 STDYRVAYCQRFANR
+395 STEYGVTHCQRFANR

-417 AQEWRNAVNSFASD
+417 SQEWRNAVNSFASD
-431 AKAKLDQAKATK
+431 AKVKLDQATATK
-443 EKIESKDS
+443 EKIEAKDS
-451 SAVKYYTDAEN
+451 SAVKYYTDAET
-462 ALQNAKSNL
+462 ALQNAKSDL
-471 AEKEKAVMAGE
+471 AEKEKAV
-482 KVVTD
+482 
-487 KTNASQNLK
+487 
-496 NQMDAANKSV
+496 
-506 TDAETAVSEKE
+506 
-517 ALQQKAQDAKDVAQ
+517 
-531 KEYDQAKAIDRE
+531 
-543 NPETYRDA
+543 
-551 FPDLVQAVQAV
+551 
-562 TDKKSDVSQAKDA
+562 
-575 LDTAAKETEATESS
+575 
-589 LQDVRKTYEED
+589 
-600 KAAFEEAKKTYDDF
+600 EEAKKAYEDI
-614 VKKESP
+614 VKAESP

-626 VLYKTLLTYNGK
+626 VLSKTLLTYNGK

-648 ENGARI
+648 ENGTRI

-676 TGTANYKGTVTA
+676 TGTDNYKGTVTA

-777 TRKVKTK
+777 TKKVKIK